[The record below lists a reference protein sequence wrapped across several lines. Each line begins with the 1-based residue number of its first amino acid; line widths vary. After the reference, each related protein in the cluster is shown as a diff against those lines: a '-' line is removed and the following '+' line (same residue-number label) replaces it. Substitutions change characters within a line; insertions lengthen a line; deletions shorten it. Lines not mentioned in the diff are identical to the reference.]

1 MSFMKLDAIWMKP
14 DPSMMSKVRKIT
26 VASTLIKFDNKVP
39 GPLPSVKH
47 LDSGG
52 GIIRGIG

>member
-1 MSFMKLDAIWMKP
+1 MKLDAIWMKP